1 MMDLK
6 QHLLRQMAFSHAT
19 YGPGKRTAGLVDHIR
34 KELVEI
40 IDGEGAPIEWVDVV
54 ILALDGLTRELIY
67 RDNGGGRGDPGNA
80 ADMACRLICTKQTIN
95 EGRDWPDWRTQPQD
109 RAIEHIGDGF
119 GGHD

>member
-1 MMDLK
+1 MDLK

-40 IDGEGAPIEWVDVV
+40 IEGDGAPIEWVDVV

-67 RDNGGGRGDPGNA
+67 DAKINGRGDPENA
-80 ADMACRLICTKQTIN
+80 AFMACRLICTKQTIN
-95 EGRDWPDWRTQPQD
+95 EARDWPEWRTQPAD
-109 RAIEHIGDGF
+109 RAIQHLGDGF
-119 GGHD
+119 GGRRE